1 MAAKIPLPKR
11 IYGHGWILSD
21 EKKMSKSLG
30 NILDPL
36 EIINEYGID
45 PLRYY
50 LVKEVSLGNDGSI
63 SLKSLH
69 DCINNDLA
77 NNYGNLCQR
86 VFSFVEKNCN
96 SCIPNYKNLSKEDKI
111 IIKNIIK

>member
-1 MAAKIPLPKR
+1 MI
-11 IYGHGWILSD
+11 
-21 EKKMSKSLG
+21 
-30 NILDPL
+30 PL

-86 VFSFVEKNCN
+86 VFSFLQKNN
-96 SCIPNYKNLSKEDKI
+96 SSKIPKPPARGSKRPSKASKAPSEVSNTTSKAPEASKSSKI
-111 IIKNIIK
+111 QYIPPKAP